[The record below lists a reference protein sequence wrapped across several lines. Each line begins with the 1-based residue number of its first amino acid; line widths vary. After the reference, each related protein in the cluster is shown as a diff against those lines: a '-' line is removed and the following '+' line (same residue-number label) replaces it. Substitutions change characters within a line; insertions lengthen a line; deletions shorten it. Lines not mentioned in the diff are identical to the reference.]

1 MAIVLWF
8 TKNLNLKKKFSFGE
22 GGEREGGGLL
32 ITGTLSTSQGVS
44 AQTQPGLSASLS
56 PSCEPAAHWAF
67 AASAQVAFKASL
79 NSCVRKKKNQ
89 GPGLFMDKGIH
100 SSCKIIQPKADREL
114 GLGTW
119 LCW

>member
-1 MAIVLWF
+1 M
-8 TKNLNLKKKFSFGE
+8 KEK
-22 GGEREGGGLL
+22 GGGLL

-79 NSCVRKKKNQ
+79 NSCVRKKK
-89 GPGLFMDKGIH
+89 KSRSWAIH
-100 SSCKIIQPKADREL
+100 GQRYSFQL
-114 GLGTW
+114 
-119 LCW
+119 

>member
-1 MAIVLWF
+1 M
-8 TKNLNLKKKFSFGE
+8 KEK
-22 GGEREGGGLL
+22 GGLL

-56 PSCEPAAHWAF
+56 PTLRCSGCEPAAHWAF

-89 GPGLFMDKGIH
+89 GPGRFMDKGIPAV
-100 SSCKIIQPKADREL
+100 KLYNRKADREL
-114 GLGTW
+114 GLGMW